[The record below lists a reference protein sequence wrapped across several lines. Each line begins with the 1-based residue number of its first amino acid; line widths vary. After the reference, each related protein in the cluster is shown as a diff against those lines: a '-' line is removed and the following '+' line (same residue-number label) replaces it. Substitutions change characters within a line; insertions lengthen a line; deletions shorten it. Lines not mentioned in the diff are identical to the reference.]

1 MFNPYNLI
9 YCGKKQGI
17 DVFYYNGVRI
27 DVTLSGMRDGWYL
40 YIGFSNGNG
49 ISGMEMAGL
58 LQWFGIDR
66 SQFYDEHEF
75 PDKSFYYVQRR
86 AA

>member
-1 MFNPYNLI
+1 MFNPGNLV

-17 DVFYYNGVRI
+17 DVFIYNGVRI
-27 DVTLSGMRDGWYL
+27 DAAMTDTRDGRYL
-40 YIGFSNGNG
+40 YVGFGQGYG
-49 ISGMEMAGL
+49 ISSQEMVGL
-58 LQWFGIDR
+58 LNWFGIDR

-75 PDKSFYYVQRR
+75 PDKSFYLVQRK